1 MRAPVRHPSADA
13 PCPTGERRAPGS
25 RDADLARRR
34 RANPPRR
41 QCSMRYLAGRAS
53 GPTALPA
60 SIDTQQK
67 RQTDVFRLPF
77 SSPPCVRSV
86 DRSTTR
92 RRPTRRPFEARAA
105 PRYGRPA

>member
-1 MRAPVRHPSADA
+1 
-13 PCPTGERRAPGS
+13 
-25 RDADLARRR
+25 
-34 RANPPRR
+34 
-41 QCSMRYLAGRAS
+41 MRYLAGRAS